1 MKSLKHLVIALISV
15 LGVACSSK
23 EEAVGNAG
31 GVLPP
36 SKPLPSS
43 CSQDLLARLSW
54 RVDRL
59 AFGYLIEVGT
69 QAGVVSK
76 SFAIAYTEKSFLLT
90 LERGAT
96 YFLKVTKYLGDGN
109 ATAFQNIELY
119 VPTCDERVEWQ
130 KAHPTYVEPFDH
142 LVTWSR

>member
-1 MKSLKHLVIALISV
+1 MKSLMHLVVVLVSV
-15 LGVACSSK
+15 LAVACSSK
-23 EEAVGNAG
+23 EEAAGNAG

-43 CSQDLLARLSW
+43 CSQDLLARFSW

-69 QAGVVSK
+69 QEGVFSK
-76 SFAIAYTEKSFLLT
+76 SFAIAHTEKSFLLT

-96 YFLKVTKYLGDGN
+96 YFMKATKYLGDGST
-109 ATAFQNIELY
+109 TAFQNIELY
-119 VPTCDERVEWQ
+119 VPTCAERAEWQ